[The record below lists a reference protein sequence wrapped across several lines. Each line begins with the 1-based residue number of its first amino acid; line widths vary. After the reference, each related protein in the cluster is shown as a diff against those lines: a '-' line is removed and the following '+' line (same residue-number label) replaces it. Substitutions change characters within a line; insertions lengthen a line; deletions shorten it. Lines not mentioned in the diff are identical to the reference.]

1 MNKGVRRAACPVV
14 RQGYPAVTSLVLLL
28 LILAPGLFVITAADA
43 QPHQRTAE
51 PERVSG
57 KAVSSAA
64 RPAPPSAVSAAAGQG
79 SDTASGADSPAPAP
93 APPSGSAAPDNDDG
107 IQLLREAAGAGRTA
121 TYRGVQVITWW
132 GPRGTSTMVVNV
144 AHQPGDG
151 TLLQMAGTGEQ
162 SAAST
167 YVPDTPGIQEPGTA
181 LGVTEE
187 ALGLLA
193 ANYRVV
199 TGGTGSAGSRPAQI
213 VEARREDGTIAAR
226 FWLDQATKVP
236 LRRELFDH
244 HSRMI
249 NEDAYIDLKV
259 GRSAVTGVLDGQT
272 APSRPWSD
280 ELTAA
285 DLGKMR
291 SRGWP
296 LPGKLPGGLSL
307 FDARQASTPSGPVFQ
322 LGYSDGLS
330 EVSLFVQRGG
340 LPRTLAGYQEVQ
352 MAGRTVYTRDSVQ
365 QLLTW
370 AGHGHVYT
378 MIADAPAGTVEAIVD
393 SMPHDAAPGFWGR
406 LSRGFSR
413 LASWADPF
421 G

>member
-1 MNKGVRRAACPVV
+1 MNKGVRRVACPAV
-14 RQGYPAVTSLVLLL
+14 RQGYPAVASVVLLL

-51 PERVSG
+51 PERANQ
-57 KAVSSAA
+57 KAVSAGN
-64 RPAPPSAVSAAAGQG
+64 RPAPSGGPAAAGQ
-79 SDTASGADSPAPAP
+79 ASHAAPGASASAPATAP
-93 APPSGSAAPDNDDG
+93 APPSGSVSTDDDCM
-107 IQLLREAAGAGRTA
+107 QLLRESAAAGRTV
-121 TYRGVQVITWW
+121 TYRGVQLITWW
-132 GPRGTSTMVVNV
+132 GPRGTTTTVVNV
-144 AHQPGDG
+144 AHQAGNG
-151 TLLQMAGTGEQ
+151 TLLQMAGTGAQ
-162 SAAST
+162 PATST

-181 LGVTEE
+181 LGVTED

-193 ANYRVV
+193 ANYHVV
-199 TGGTGSAGSRPAQI
+199 RGGTGSAGNRPAQI
-213 VEARREDGTIAAR
+213 VEARRDDGTVAAR

-236 LRRELFDH
+236 LRRELFDRR
-244 HSRMI
+244 SRMI
-249 NEDAYIDLKV
+249 NEDAYIDLEV
-259 GRSAVTGVLDGQT
+259 GPSAVTGVLDGQA

-280 ELTAA
+280 ALTAT
-285 DLGKMR
+285 DLSRMR

-296 LPGKLPGGLSL
+296 LPDKLPGGLSL
-307 FDARQASTPSGPVFQ
+307 FDARQASTPSGPVLQ

-340 LPRTLAGYQEVQ
+340 LPRTLAGYQQVP

-378 MIADAPAGTVEAIVD
+378 MIADAPAGTVDAIVD
-393 SMPHDAAPGFWGR
+393 SLPYDAAPGFWAR
-406 LSRGFSR
+406 LSRGFAR